1 MSEQLNQK
9 IEHHCENPPAKY
21 SDLKALF
28 LNCTLNRTP
37 VLSHTEG
44 LLNIAAKI
52 FNSQGVETKI
62 IRPVDYEIP
71 AGLGLDMSETPEW
84 DKDDWPIIQK
94 EIDACDI
101 LIIGTSVWL
110 GEKSSV
116 CNRTLERMYGY
127 THQFNEK
134 GQYRDY
140 GKVGATL
147 ITGNEDG
154 VKHCAMNILFSLS
167 HIGYT
172 VPPQADAGWM
182 GEAGP
187 GPSYMDEGSGGP
199 ENDFTNRNTTFLVW
213 NCLHLARML
222 KDQGGVPA
230 YGNLPDEWDAGC
242 KAGFA
247 SPEHKR

>member
-1 MSEQLNQK
+1 MSEQLKRITAEQCT
-9 IEHHCENPPAKY
+9 IAPAKY
-21 SDLKALF
+21 DDLKVLF
-28 LNCTLNRTP
+28 LNCTLERTP
-37 VLSHTEG
+37 RLSHTEG
-44 LLNIAAKI
+44 LIKVAQGI
-52 FNSQGVETKI
+52 FDANKVESKI
-62 IRPVDYEIP
+62 IRPVDYDIA
-71 AGLGLDMSETPEW
+71 AGLGQDMSETPEW
-84 DKDDWPIIQK
+84 DKDDWPVIQK
-94 EIDACDI
+94 EVDACDI
-101 LIIGTSVWL
+101 LILCTSVWL

-127 THQFNEK
+127 THSFNDK

-187 GPSYMDEGSGGP
+187 GPSYRDEGSGGP

-222 KDQGGVPA
+222 KDQGGIPA
-230 YGNLPDEWDAGC
+230 HGNMPDAWDAGC
-242 KAGFA
+242 MSDFK

>member
-1 MSEQLNQK
+1 MSKQLEK
-9 IEHHCENPPAKY
+9 LTEKLCENPPAKY
-21 SDLKALF
+21 DDLNVLF

-44 LLNIAAKI
+44 LIKKAATI
-52 FNSQGVETKI
+52 FESVGASTKI
-62 IRPVDYEIP
+62 IRPVDYDIP
-71 AGLGLDMSETPEW
+71 AGLGLDMSKTPEW
-84 DKDDWPIIQK
+84 DKDDWPNIQK
-94 EIDACDI
+94 EVDACDI
-101 LIIGTSVWL
+101 LILCTSVWL

-116 CNRTLERMYGY
+116 ANRTLERMYGY
-127 THQFNEK
+127 THQFNDK

-230 YGNLPDEWDAGC
+230 YGNLPDEWEAGC
-242 KAGFA
+242 TSGMD

>member
-1 MSEQLNQK
+1 MSDQTTRINKELCSTAPGSYDDLNV
-9 IEHHCENPPAKY
+9 
-21 SDLKALF
+21 LF
-28 LNCTLNRTP
+28 LNCTLSRNP
-37 VLSHTEG
+37 IMSHTEG
-44 LLNIAAKI
+44 LIRVAQNIFEDAGA
-52 FNSQGVETKI
+52 STKL
-62 IRPVDYEIP
+62 IRPVDYEVP
-71 AGLGLDMSETPEW
+71 AGLGLDMSKTDEW
-84 DKDDWPIIQK
+84 ERDDWPKIQA

-101 LIIGTSVWL
+101 LILCTSVWL

-116 CNRTLERMYGY
+116 CSRALERMYGY
-127 THQFNEK
+127 THKFNDK

-154 VKHCAMNILFSLS
+154 VKHCAMNVLFSLS

-172 VPPQADAGWM
+172 IPPQADAGWM

-187 GPSYMDEGSGGP
+187 GPSYMDAGSGGP

-230 YGNLPDEWDAGC
+230 HGNMPDAWEAGC
-242 KAGFA
+242 KAGFH
-247 SPEHKR
+247 SPEHQR